1 MGNNLKGKTAFI
13 IAILVIF
20 CYGIVG
26 IPHSLGPAG
35 LKQALTDRIK
45 LGLDLQ
51 GGIHLILKVHVE
63 QAVNSTSDR
72 DVQRI
77 QADFEKGGITSV
89 SVAKLDPAHAEVITV
104 GGIPPAK

>member
-1 MGNNLKGKTAFI
+1 MSKNLQGKTAFI
-13 IAILVIF
+13 IAILVVF

-26 IPHSLGPAG
+26 IPHSLSPAS
-35 LKQALTDRIK
+35 LEQALTNRIK

-63 QAVNSTSDR
+63 QAVASTSDR

-77 QADFEKGGITSV
+77 EADFAKAGIVGATA
-89 SVAKLDPAHAEVITV
+89 AKLDPAHPEV
-104 GGIPPAK
+104 